1 MNEAGCM
8 AVCYSVA
15 WEAKVL
21 TSAYWVHHNQ
31 VSKQAPSGEY
41 LKTGSFMIRGK
52 KNFIPQTALVFGLG
66 ILYKLDDNSVFR
78 HKDER
83 KIKTTEEE
91 INELNVE
98 NEEVP
103 IVEENEEMISEKEIS
118 DLNIED
124 VEDKQEDM
132 RPETEKND
140 SDESVE
146 KDEQGKK
153 EESENQFPDTSF
165 QIKLVS
171 NIK

>member
-1 MNEAGCM
+1 M

-66 ILYKLDDNSVFR
+66 ILYKLDDHSVFR

-91 INELNVE
+91 INELRDE
-98 NEEVP
+98 YEEEPV
-103 IVEENEEMISEKEIS
+103 VEENEDEIGEKALS
-118 DLNIED
+118 HLNIED
-124 VEDKQEDM
+124 VEQDMQENE
-132 RPETEKND
+132 RAETEKN
-140 SDESVE
+140 ESEE
-146 KDEQGKK
+146 KYEQTEN
-153 EESENQFPDTSF
+153 EESENHFPDTSF